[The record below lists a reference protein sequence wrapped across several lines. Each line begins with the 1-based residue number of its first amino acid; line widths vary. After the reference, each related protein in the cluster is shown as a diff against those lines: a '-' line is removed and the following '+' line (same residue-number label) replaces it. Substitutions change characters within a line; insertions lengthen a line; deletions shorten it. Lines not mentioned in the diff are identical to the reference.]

1 MPAVLTGGAKLP
13 WVRAPAEVGTLV
25 TEPPPALLADGGG
38 EASDE
43 RPRLR
48 RSEQRLD
55 QPRWTVADTL
65 IVVALVVVGVGL
77 PAGIALWSHAFGI
90 PRYDDWAYRRVL
102 AEFVQTGHI
111 SLVGWGAM
119 TLVGQLFWAAPF
131 ALILGGHPWVAGF
144 SVAIASAIGIGSAY
158 WLARAVLKR
167 PAWGAGCTL
176 LALAAPGFLVNT
188 STFMTDLPAFSA
200 EVTCLA
206 LGVAALGRRG
216 RARWALLAASM
227 AVGCAGFSVREFD
240 LAAPVAVLV
249 TLAMQDRI
257 RGRDEIEGAKSAA
270 PPNLWAHVAMGT
282 GLVALCAA
290 IYVWTWALSG
300 AQHEGL
306 GLPTVSALRAVAEGY
321 FALALFVAPFLPA
334 AARQSWSVRPSRR
347 GIVAASVICGI
358 GVVLIVTGKSLF
370 SGNYLTQQ
378 GMSTTATL
386 PGFRPVLFPGPVW
399 ALLEVLGV
407 CAGTVLGFLVAEASY
422 GSRAALRSWG
432 AGEVAPRTIVILF
445 IWLSGLGLVLYGL
458 FVRGPIFDRYVW
470 PLAFATAIL
479 LASKAINAGAVPL
492 PAPAHV
498 IMPPPRRSRWTALA
512 ASGGRPD
519 IAVVAATV
527 ALTLV
532 AGAVAISVS
541 LNADSYDGARW
552 SAGQIAIEAGARA
565 DAVDAGFDWVGSHA
579 TTPAVRARQL
589 AGLPSYVMWYDELFS
604 KFRDCAFV
612 SGSVPAPHGTS
623 LIGRVRYN
631 EVGFAVP
638 EYLYIYVVRASSCP

>member
-1 MPAVLTGGAKLP
+1 M
-13 WVRAPAEVGTLV
+13 
-25 TEPPPALLADGGG
+25 
-38 EASDE
+38 
-43 RPRLR
+43 
-48 RSEQRLD
+48 
-55 QPRWTVADTL
+55 
-65 IVVALVVVGVGL
+65 
-77 PAGIALWSHAFGI
+77 
-90 PRYDDWAYRRVL
+90 
-102 AEFVQTGHI
+102 
-111 SLVGWGAM
+111 
-119 TLVGQLFWAAPF
+119 GQLFWAAPF
-131 ALILGGHPWVAGF
+131 AIVLGGHPWVAGF
-144 SVAIASAIGIGSAY
+144 SVGIASAIGIGSAY

-167 PAWGAGCTL
+167 RAWGAGCTL

-257 RGRDEIEGAKSAA
+257 SGRDEIGGAKGAA
-270 PPNLWAHVAMGT
+270 PRSLTVYYAVGA
-282 GLVALCAA
+282 GLLALCAV
-290 IYVWTWALSG
+290 IYVWTWSLSG

-306 GLPTVSALRAVAEGY
+306 GLPTVPALRAVAGGY

-334 AARQSWSVRPSRR
+334 AARRSWSSRPSRR
-347 GIVAASVICGI
+347 GPSTRGVVAASVIFAI
-358 GVVLIVTGKSLF
+358 GLVLIVTGKSLF

-399 ALLEVLGV
+399 TLLELVGL

-422 GSRAALRSWG
+422 GSRAVLRSWG

-445 IWLSGLGLVLYGL
+445 IWLSGFGLVLYGL
-458 FVRGPIFDRYVW
+458 FVQGPIFDRYVW

-479 LASKAINAGAVPL
+479 LASKAINAPAVSL

-498 IMPPPRRSRWTALA
+498 AMPPHRRPRWAGLA

-519 IAVVAATV
+519 IAVLAATV

-532 AGAVAISVS
+532 AGAVAISVT

-552 SAGQIAIEAGARA
+552 SAGQIAVEAGARA

-579 TTPAVRARQL
+579 TTAAKRARQVS
-589 AGLPSYVMWYDELFS
+589 GLPSYVMWYDQLFPN
-604 KFRDCAFV
+604 FRDCAFV
-612 SGSVPAPHGTS
+612 SGSLPAPHGTS
-623 LIGRVRYN
+623 LVGRVRYN
-631 EVGFAVP
+631 EFGFAVP
-638 EYLYIYVVRASSCP
+638 EYLYIYVVRARSCP